1 MAPVVSFV
9 ATALT
14 PMLGAQAAAIVARA
28 LVQIGGSILVN
39 AVARRFAPK
48 PSSPDLI
55 RELQRDQELPP
66 YRFAYG
72 ETRVWGS
79 WAPRRVKGEFLNGCL
94 ILNSRPSHT
103 VTKIW
108 LDGREVV
115 LNPAHN
121 PHDFSGPGAMATN
134 GKFDGMFRC
143 WFGLGGQTTA
153 PQYIVDRDDRFSTT
167 DAWRGRTVMWVRI
180 AAGDSDERLER
191 WPSSPPVISTD
202 GRWSKVWDPRE
213 TGQDPDDPATWA
225 WSRNWAL
232 IVLDALMRNPIQQYR
247 IGNALLQSLIDAAD
261 AADEIVAKKDGT
273 SEPRYCADGVLVF
286 EGSELLDQL
295 GPLLEAGA
303 GSWTRVGGRLGLVPG
318 VWRDPTVTVTDALDP
333 EMEFD
338 RWIEGRELINV
349 VKTRYVSPA
358 RGYEM
363 ADLPPYSPPGAVAE
377 DGAIE
382 RTMSLDLNFVKSPTQ
397 AMRLQ
402 AIAGKK
408 ARLQKRW
415 AGVLPPESLNV
426 VAGSRVD
433 LSFPAPFARYNT
445 SYEVDST
452 HPAMDL
458 IGDSGVALRQPVRLR
473 EMLASVF
480 AWDPE
485 TEEVEV
491 LDPPPVGRP
500 GALLPPAYVTLV
512 TGATAAINV
521 GDTTVARVIAT
532 IGQTASSAASAEVE
546 YTTDGG
552 TTWISLGVAQIKS
565 GPATVIISPAAVG
578 ASYKV
583 RARAFDHFGSG
594 ASFLSKYSAW
604 TESGT
609 IVAAG
614 PSVTLTA
621 PITGTATGA
630 SGAIDVTF
638 VAPNDEAFQSI
649 QLYVSTTSNSG
660 DATAYGSRKYG
671 SPGQTFAWTV
681 TGVPS
686 GQARWMW
693 ARAYGSYS
701 SQSGLS
707 SSLTATAL

>member
-14 PMLGAQAAAIVARA
+14 PMLGAQAAAIVAGA

-79 WAPRRVKGEFLNGCL
+79 WAPRRVKGKEINGCL
-94 ILNSRPSHT
+94 ILNSRPSHAI
-103 VTKIW
+103 TKIW

-115 LNPAHN
+115 LNPAHDPYN
-121 PHDFSGPGAMATN
+121 FAGPGALATN
-134 GKFDGMFRC
+134 GVFDNHFRC

-153 PQYIVDRDDRFSTT
+153 PQYIVDRDNRFSAT

-180 AAGDSDERLER
+180 DAGDSEDRLER
-191 WPSSPPVISTD
+191 WPSSPPVVSTD
-202 GRWSKVWDPRE
+202 GRWSKVWDPRD
-213 TGQDPDDPATWA
+213 TAQDPDDPATHV

-247 IGNALLQSLIDAAD
+247 IGNTLLQSFIEAANS
-261 AADEIVAKKDGT
+261 ADEVMAKKDGT
-273 SEPRYCADGVLVF
+273 SEPRYCADGALVF

-349 VKTRYVSPA
+349 VKARYVSPA

-363 ADLPPYSPPGAVAE
+363 ADLPPYSPPGAVAA
-377 DGAIE
+377 DGAVE
-382 RTMSLDLNFVKSPTQ
+382 RTMSLDLNFVKSATQ

-415 AGVLPPESLNV
+415 AGVLPPESLDV
-426 VAGSRVD
+426 VAGARVD
-433 LSFPAPFARYNT
+433 LAFPAPFGRYNT

-473 EMLASVF
+473 ELLASVF
-480 AWDPE
+480 AWDPQ

-500 GALLPPAYVTLV
+500 GKAMPPAYVTLV

-532 IGQTASSAASAEVE
+532 IGQSASGHDYAQVE
-546 YTTDGG
+546 YTTNG
-552 TTWISLGVAQIKS
+552 TNWISLGDARLTN
-565 GPATVIISPAAVG
+565 GPATVIISPVAVG
-578 ASYKV
+578 TTYTV
-583 RARAFDHFGSG
+583 RARSRVQSSMWQQG
-594 ASFLSKYSAW
+594 YSDW
-604 TESGT
+604 TVSGT

-649 QLYVSTTSNSG
+649 QLYVSTTGNSG

-671 SPGQTFAWTV
+671 NPGQTFAWTV

-693 ARAYGSYS
+693 ARAFGAYS